1 MGNHGRCGP
10 LNEKPLAMARCTV
23 IVKGFRW
30 SPNRRWHAVK
40 LELIQ
45 SHMAQKPVLRGEVG
59 CACVA
64 REVACGMAMAPV
76 QIYEKICTLGK
87 SLVAQVFFCDE
98 LVMHCLN
105 NGKYRIRFDLINI
118 EALCAAP
125 PEALAHR
132 PSQMPLSCQVAEE
145 RSSSVREACFA
156 RALPL
161 GVSPKGSVG
170 GACVCWACLKIG
182 REGVCL
188 ISI

>member
-1 MGNHGRCGP
+1 MGNHGCCGP

-76 QIYEKICTLGK
+76 QIIEKICTLGK
-87 SLVAQVFFCDE
+87 SLVAQVFFCPPLSGGIGFRQQKQVFFCDE

-145 RSSSVREACFA
+145 
-156 RALPL
+156 
-161 GVSPKGSVG
+161 
-170 GACVCWACLKIG
+170 
-182 REGVCL
+182 
-188 ISI
+188 